1 MAATANESSMKTNEA
16 QLFIVSAPSGAGKTS
31 LVQRT
36 INDLHHVGVSVS
48 HTTRDKR
55 PGEIEADHYF
65 FTDRNTFEQ
74 MIEEDQFLEYA
85 EVFGHYYGT
94 SLGAVQQNLNDGIDV
109 ILEIDWQGAA
119 QVRQKLDDVVSIFI
133 LPPSRAALIERL
145 TGRGQD
151 SEEVI
156 MRRTEEAVVEMQQYH
171 HADYLI
177 INDDFDQALVELKAV
192 IMAYRVTKSRQALQH
207 AGLITSLTR

>member
-1 MAATANESSMKTNEA
+1 MKTSQA

-31 LVQRT
+31 LVRQA
-36 INDLHHVGVSVS
+36 INDLDSIVVSVS
-48 HTTRDKR
+48 HTTREKR
-55 PGEIEADHYF
+55 RAENEAEHYF
-65 FTDRNTFEQ
+65 FTDHEKFEQ
-74 MIEEDQFLEYA
+74 MIEADQFLEYA
-85 EVFGHYYGT
+85 EVFGNYYGT
-94 SLGAVQQNLNDGIDV
+94 SLGIVQQKLSDGIDV

-145 TGRGQD
+145 KNRGQD
-151 SEEVI
+151 SDAVI
-156 MRRTEEAVVEMQQYH
+156 ERRTEEAVAEMRQYH

-177 INDDFDQALVELKAV
+177 INDKFEQALIELKA
-192 IMAYRVTKSRQALQH
+192 IILSYRTAKSRQALQH

>member
-1 MAATANESSMKTNEA
+1 MKSNQA

-31 LVQRT
+31 LVRRA
-36 INDLHHVGVSVS
+36 ISELDDLSVSTS

-55 PGEIEADHYF
+55 PGETDGQDYFFTSRTEFESMIEAD
-65 FTDRNTFEQ
+65 R
-74 MIEEDQFLEYA
+74 FLEYA
-85 EVFGHYYGT
+85 EVFGNYYGT
-94 SLGAVQQNLNDGIDV
+94 SLEAVKQHLDAGTDI

-133 LPPSRAALIERL
+133 LPPSRATLIERL
-145 TGRGQD
+145 KGRGQD

-156 MRRTEEAVVEMQQYH
+156 ERRTSEAVAEMQQYH
-171 HADYLI
+171 RADYLI
-177 INDDFDQALVELKAV
+177 INDDFDTALMELKAV
-192 IMAYRVTKSRQALQH
+192 IVSYRVSKSRQALSC